1 MAKTREVL
9 TSEDVEVLKASMD
22 NANIFLD
29 YYFGVQLQP
38 HQLYMAHMQQPS
50 LLLLGG
56 RGSGK
61 TYGFIW
67 KYVWLATVMPDLRV
81 LWGSY
86 SADQAAIPFY
96 DVAYPSLLASER
108 FMKFLPEGEKSLK
121 RKPHPQIQIK
131 VPGTKLPMST
141 ITFKTIGMGA
151 NTKRGFTLDIIHY
164 DEAGLENNE
173 KVITTLRPAMRG
185 RRWNG
190 DPRLAQLA
198 VSTTPTSAEWLRE
211 WWNRATNQDHP
222 DYDPKKYFALKVSSS
237 ANTALTPEQLEA
249 FAMDMTPEEQQVEL
263 QADFP
268 EYTGTDFSPAVV
280 NLCQDRTLNQEVVD
294 AIEEKRTGY
303 DILTIAR
310 TGIVKYVKPAVPGR
324 KYILAGDPGMGNPPY
339 RNAPCVMVWDVTE
352 RPYELVCFYWVF
364 GNGSYKPFFN
374 RYEWALD
381 YYQPLFAVFDSTG
394 TQRAMDELYF
404 EDRNRIVEGL
414 NLQSEK
420 SAMLNAAKILM
431 QRGDLRF
438 PYIQGLRLQLL
449 NYKQEED
456 KKIAQDLVVTLAM
469 AAWKMRVF
477 SYQPPDDIG
486 EDELVDDRFLNG
498 RSDLRDADRV
508 TGRSL

>member
-1 MAKTREVL
+1 MAKTAELL
-9 TSEDVEVLKASMD
+9 TAEDVEVIRASMND
-22 NANIFLD
+22 ANIFLR
-29 YYFGVQLQP
+29 YYFDVELLP
-38 HQLYMAHMQQPS
+38 HQLVMAHAQQNS

-67 KYVWLATVMPDLRV
+67 KYIWLATVMPDLRV

-96 DVAYPSLLASER
+96 DVAYPGILASER
-108 FMKFLPEGEKSLK
+108 FAKFLPEGEKSLK

-131 VPGTKLPMST
+131 IPGTNLPMST
-141 ITFKTIGMGA
+141 ITFKTVGIGA
-151 NTKRGFTLDIIHY
+151 STKRGFTLDIIHY

-190 DPRLAQLA
+190 DPRIAQLA

-211 WWNRATNQDHP
+211 WWNRATDKENP
-222 DYDPKKYFALKVSSS
+222 DFDDKKYFALKVSSS
-237 ANTALTPEQLEA
+237 ANTSLTAEQLDA
-249 FAMDMTPEEQQVEL
+249 FEQDMTPEERQVEI

-280 NLCQDRTLNQEVVD
+280 NLCQDKLLNEEVVQ
-294 AIEEKRTGY
+294 AIENKQPGY
-303 DILTIAR
+303 DILTISR
-310 TGIVKYVKPAVPGR
+310 TGVVKYVKPAVEGHH
-324 KYILAGDPGMGNPPY
+324 YIVSGDPGMGNPPY
-339 RNAPCVMVWDVTE
+339 RNAPCIMVWDVT
-352 RPYELVCFYWVF
+352 RKPYELVCFYWVF

-374 RYEWALD
+374 RYEWCLD
-381 YYQPLFAVFDSTG
+381 YYKPMYAVFDATG

-414 NLQSEK
+414 SLQSEK
-420 SAMLNAAKILM
+420 AAMLNAAKILM

-438 PYIQGLRLQLL
+438 PYIQGMRLQLL
-449 NYKQEED
+449 NYKQDED
-456 KKIAQDLVVTLAM
+456 KKIAQDIVMTLAM
-469 AAWKMRVF
+469 AAWKMRVL
-477 SYQPPDDIG
+477 SYQDAEDAGQG
-486 EDELVDDRFLNG
+486 EPVGEEFLNG
-498 RSDLRDADRV
+498 RGEARDRDRI